1 MVANADS
8 GASSTRATLGTWLRS
23 NPLTRISD
31 SSPRSSA
38 TGMAKVR
45 ANGARASHP
54 APRAVRRLLSQPL
67 PYAARPLPLRDP
79 TPDPGLFGP
88 DSVTWVVMREPRLL
102 LAAGRALLLQAA
114 NPLVAQGAIEH
125 STYKTDP
132 YGRLERTV
140 RWVTVVC
147 FGTAKEA
154 ERISGRV
161 NGLHR
166 RVAGSLPAANATSRV
181 AGGTRYSASDPGLL
195 RWVHASFVDTMLVA
209 HDALIGG
216 SQRQER
222 DAFVREWDA
231 VGAAH
236 GALPEPVLA
245 ERGGATQVRRTR
257 GTARAGTSR
266 SGFARGGGDRPA
278 PARRLADAPSGH
290 GHAGVHR
297 DRAPAR
303 PSCDAAT
310 GSLWTPAH
318 AAAFAALT
326 RSLRLATPGLPRRL
340 RISPVYD
347 LALARARR
355 AAGPMRGPPDRT
367 VGSHSAG

>member
-1 MVANADS
+1 M
-8 GASSTRATLGTWLRS
+8 LGI
-23 NPLTRISD
+23 PLPS
-31 SSPRSSA
+31 
-38 TGMAKVR
+38 
-45 ANGARASHP
+45 
-54 APRAVRRLLSQPL
+54 AVRRVLTRPSAAP
-67 PYAARPLPLRDP
+67 ARPLPLRDP

-125 STYKTDP
+125 STYKSDP

-166 RVAGSLPAANATSRV
+166 PVAGSLPAANATSRV
-181 AGGTRYSASDPGLL
+181 AGGTPYSASDPGLL

-216 SQRQER
+216 LSTEER
-222 DAFVREWDA
+222 DTFVHEWDA
-231 VGAAH
+231 VGRLMGLSRSQTWRSAAALRRYVEKEVRR
-236 GALPEPVLA
+236 GQALPGAGSREVAETVLHPPVSSPMLRPGMDALA
-245 ERGGATQVRRTR
+245 FISTGLLPSELRRGYG
-257 GTARAGTSR
+257 
-266 SGFARGGGDRPA
+266 
-278 PARRLADAPSGH
+278 L
-290 GHAGVHR
+290 
-297 DRAPAR
+297 
-303 PSCDAAT
+303 
-310 GSLWTPAH
+310 LWTPAH
-318 AAAFAALT
+318 AAAFAAVT
-326 RSLRLATPGLPRRL
+326 RSLRLATPGMPRRL

-347 LALARARR
+347 LALARAEGRWPDAR
-355 AAGPMRGPPDRT
+355 AA
-367 VGSHSAG
+367 